1 MGRLTAKNILIVI
14 PKDYYNEKELDP
26 ILEALKKEGTAN
38 IRIASSKFKE
48 AVGMKNGR
56 IMPDVMIVDA
66 VEGLVGDSYVT
77 GGSGTR
83 QVRGVFH
90 GVILIGGSGAKRYLW
105 EDNILRLLLT
115 DRHSAG
121 FVVAAIGLG
130 VPCLG
135 FAGLLE
141 GLSVAV
147 ECTKESIQE
156 LEKAKA
162 LVVEDDVVA
171 NDRVITGRDA
181 SAVKPFIEA
190 VIAAV
195 EKTARNN
202 KS

>member
-121 FVVAAIGLG
+121 FVVAAIGLS

-141 GLSVAV
+141 GLSVAA

-162 LVVEDDVVA
+162 LIVEDDVVA

-181 SAVKPFIEA
+181 SVVKPFIEA

-195 EKTARNN
+195 EKTSRNN